1 MTHTF
6 HGPAAFAAAAG
17 RDLGHGPWFTMT
29 QQRIDDFADVTEDW
43 QWIHV
48 DAGRAAASELG
59 STLAH
64 GYLTL
69 SLVPRLSSDLF
80 DFSGIGRAINYGVD
94 RARFPAPVRP
104 GDRIRARASVVDTT
118 LSDGGGVLGRV
129 RYTIEIDG
137 SERPACVLEALML
150 VLPPLDESQPGPL
163 S

>member
-6 HGPAAFAAAAG
+6 HGTSAFAAAAG
-17 RDLGHGPWFTMT
+17 TDLGHGPWFTMT

-48 DAGRAAASELG
+48 DAVRAAASELG

-80 DFSGIGRAINYGVD
+80 DFAGIGRAINYGVD
-94 RARFPAPVRP
+94 RVRFPAPVRP

-118 LSDGGGVLGRV
+118 PSNGGGVLGRV

-137 SERPACVLEALML
+137 SERPACVADALML
-150 VLPPLDESQPGPL
+150 VLPPPDVATTNP
-163 S
+163 